1 MTGIGHNKGPTME
14 AGRSWRKYCWTK
26 ARAELLPTLPI
37 EILRHRVRRAKE
49 LGLDYKSYASIRAA
63 SGHDVVAFLFSSN
76 ALRTFA
82 KKPDIPMDRLH
93 KLADIKDCHRSVAVH
108 RPLTVDAF
116 SNNLPNQVSDRVFK
130 APSFTDTWGQTRDQI
145 LNHIYSDR
153 LPRDGVVIVG
163 DTSQERAWVEA
174 ARLAG
179 YVSADQF
186 FAPEGA
192 NP

>member
-1 MTGIGHNKGPTME
+1 MTGIGHN
-14 AGRSWRKYCWTK
+14 
-26 ARAELLPTLPI
+26 
-37 EILRHRVRRAKE
+37 
-49 LGLDYKSYASIRAA
+49 
-63 SGHDVVAFLFSSN
+63 
-76 ALRTFA
+76 
-82 KKPDIPMDRLH
+82 
-93 KLADIKDCHRSVAVH
+93 
-108 RPLTVDAF
+108 
-116 SNNLPNQVSDRVFK
+116 K

-153 LPRDGVVIVG
+153 LPCDGGVIVG

-179 YVSADQF
+179 YVSTGQF